1 MFRFVQVTALVLSAV
16 LVVTVKSVAIPANCD
31 REYTV
36 QLGDFC
42 DGISAAQ
49 NVSTYQLA
57 TVNAGV
63 INSDCSNLFEGELLC
78 LGIQG
83 HDCTRVS
90 VVQSGDSCPAI
101 ASAAGISV
109 ATLLSNNPNVAS
121 DCTNIY
127 PGEVL
132 CVAPST

>member
-1 MFRFVQVTALVLSAV
+1 MFHFAQVTALFLSAV
-16 LVVTVKSVAIPANCD
+16 LVVTVESLALPANCD
-31 REYTV
+31 RQYV
-36 QLGDFC
+36 VRLGDVC
-42 DGISAAQ
+42 DAISAAQ

-57 TVNAGV
+57 TANAGI
-63 INSDCSNLFEGELLC
+63 INSDCSNLSEGETLC

-83 HDCTRVS
+83 QDCNQVS
-90 VVQSGDSCPAI
+90 VVQSGDSCPGI

-109 ATLLSNNPNVAS
+109 ATLLSNNPNIAS

-132 CVAPST
+132 CVAPSS

>member
-1 MFRFVQVTALVLSAV
+1 MFRSAQITALVLSAV
-16 LVVTVKSVAIPANCD
+16 LVITVKSLAIPANCD
-31 REYTV
+31 RQYTV
-36 QLGDFC
+36 RLGDTC

-57 TVNAGV
+57 TVNAGT
-63 INSDCSNLFEGELLC
+63 INSDCSNLSVGEPLC
-78 LGIQG
+78 LGITGQ
-83 HDCTRVS
+83 DCTQVS
-90 VVQSGDSCPAI
+90 VVQSGDSCTAI

-109 ATLLSNNPNVAS
+109 ATLLSNNPNIAS